1 MRYLETKGV
10 KIPFIF
16 EKNDDFPIIYFRLI
30 FRNCGRSFD
39 EVAGVASMFARL
51 LNEGV
56 NDRFFKDLE
65 FRAISLE
72 ASSAFENLEL
82 SFSCLSE
89 HKNYAF
95 KALANLLQN
104 PRFEE
109 KTLQR
114 LKINALGELA
124 NLQNDYDDVAKKLL
138 NRTIFKEKEFQ
149 SANEGDEASIKAINL
164 EHLKAFYKH
173 FFHLNNATVVLGG
186 ALEEEEARNLSLTL
200 LKNLEKGKQSL
211 QKRYELKSKIQ
222 DEILQKPSEQAYIY
236 FATPFKASFKDEDLH
251 LAKIALFIL
260 GQGGFGSR
268 IMEEIRVKRGL
279 AYSAYASLDMCNSYS
294 RVFGYLQTQNE
305 NAKEA
310 KEVVRQ
316 IFSDFIQKGVS
327 EEELK
332 QAKNFILG
340 STPLRYE
347 SLSKRLS
354 IAFAEFYQGLKI
366 GAFKEELGK
375 IEKANLKELNAYI
388 KKHNEILNLSFVSV
402 QNES

>member
-39 EVAGVASMFARL
+39 ELAGVASMFARL

-82 SFSCLSE
+82 SFSCLKE

-149 SANEGDEASIKAINL
+149 SANEGDETSIKAINL

-173 FFHLNNATVVLGG
+173 FFHLNNVAVVLGG

-236 FATPFKASFKDEDLH
+236 FATPFNVSFKDEDLH

-268 IMEEIRVKRGL
+268 IMEEIRIKRGL

-294 RVFGYLQTQNE
+294 RIFGYLQTQNE

-340 STPLRYE
+340 STPCVMKVLAKGFLSPLRN
-347 SLSKRLS
+347 
-354 IAFAEFYQGLKI
+354 F
-366 GAFKEELGK
+366 
-375 IEKANLKELNAYI
+375 I
-388 KKHNEILNLSFVSV
+388 KV
-402 QNES
+402 

>member
-39 EVAGVASMFARL
+39 ELAGVASMFARL

-82 SFSCLSE
+82 SFSCLKE

-138 NRTIFKEKEFQ
+138 NR
-149 SANEGDEASIKAINL
+149 
-164 EHLKAFYKH
+164 
-173 FFHLNNATVVLGG
+173 
-186 ALEEEEARNLSLTL
+186 
-200 LKNLEKGKQSL
+200 
-211 QKRYELKSKIQ
+211 
-222 DEILQKPSEQAYIY
+222 
-236 FATPFKASFKDEDLH
+236 
-251 LAKIALFIL
+251 
-260 GQGGFGSR
+260 
-268 IMEEIRVKRGL
+268 
-279 AYSAYASLDMCNSYS
+279 
-294 RVFGYLQTQNE
+294 
-305 NAKEA
+305 
-310 KEVVRQ
+310 
-316 IFSDFIQKGVS
+316 
-327 EEELK
+327 
-332 QAKNFILG
+332 
-340 STPLRYE
+340 
-347 SLSKRLS
+347 
-354 IAFAEFYQGLKI
+354 
-366 GAFKEELGK
+366 
-375 IEKANLKELNAYI
+375 
-388 KKHNEILNLSFVSV
+388 
-402 QNES
+402 

>member
-1 MRYLETKGV
+1 MRYLEAKGV
-10 KIPFIF
+10 RIPFIF
-16 EKNDDFPIIYFRLI
+16 EKNSDFPVIYLRLV

-39 EVAGVASMFARL
+39 EVAGVASMFARI

-56 NDRFFKDLE
+56 NDSFFKDLE
-65 FRAISLE
+65 FRAINLE

-95 KALANLLQN
+95 KALAKLLKN

-109 KTLQR
+109 KILQR
-114 LKINALGELA
+114 LKLNTLGELA
-124 NLQNDYDDVAKKLL
+124 SLQNDYDDVAKKLL
-138 NRTIFKEKEFQ
+138 NQTIFKEKEFQ
-149 SANEGDEASIKAINL
+149 SANEGDETSIKAINL
-164 EHLKAFYKH
+164 EHLKAFYKN
-173 FFHLNNATVVLGG
+173 FFHLNNVAVVLGG
-186 ALEEEEARNLSLTL
+186 ALEEEEARDLSLTL
-200 LKNLEKGKQSL
+200 LKNLEKGRQSS
-211 QKRYELKSKIQ
+211 QKRYELKDKTQ
-222 DEILQKPSEQAYIY
+222 DVILQKPSEQAYIY
-236 FATPFKASFKDEDLH
+236 FATPFNANFKDEDLH

-279 AYSAYASLDMCNSYS
+279 AYSAYASLDMSHSYS

-310 KEVVRQ
+310 KEVIKQ
-316 IFSDFIQKGVS
+316 IFADFVKKGVN

-366 GAFKEELGK
+366 GAFKEELAK
-375 IEKANLKELNAYI
+375 IKNANLKELNAYI

-402 QNES
+402 QDES